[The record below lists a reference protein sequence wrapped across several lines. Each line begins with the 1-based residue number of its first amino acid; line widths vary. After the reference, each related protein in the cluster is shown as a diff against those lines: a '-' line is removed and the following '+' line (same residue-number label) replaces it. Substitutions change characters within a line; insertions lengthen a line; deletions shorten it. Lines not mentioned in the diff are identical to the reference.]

1 MPWLETDA
9 HNAQLF
15 SALTELAAERGAL
28 ERLAGAINDDE
39 LAQAVDDGRRGRKH
53 KPRQTIVAESTLVRW
68 QAEGLERVTN
78 AQPHK
83 KRIVYE
89 FLERSQEFRTAL
101 YRPDGNLPPG
111 FLAYVAANGPRLSQP
126 FQKDLRKLDGAF
138 SLYRPAWTTPE
149 RRDRILVSRLAFR
162 TEGGFTRFREEQD
175 YVDEA
180 FHGARISE
188 TDEGAVL
195 FTAANII
202 IFSLGVNAE
211 RVKFFAVNT
220 WFDQLQGPLPVV
232 RLSGTM
238 MGISGRRDNHSFPF
252 VAIRSK
258 QAFSEI
264 ETGII
269 PATDPR
275 VDTETRRVLGLP
287 QHGSGT

>member
-9 HNAQLF
+9 HNAQLLA
-15 SALTELAAERGAL
+15 ALTELAVERGAL
-28 ERLAGAINDDE
+28 ERLAGAINQDERAQGIDD
-39 LAQAVDDGRRGRKH
+39 ARRGRKH
-53 KPRQTIVAESTLVRW
+53 KPRLTIVAESTLVRW
-68 QAEGLERVTN
+68 QAEGLERITN

-111 FLAYVAANGPRLSQP
+111 FLAYVAVHAARLTRP
-126 FQKDLRKLDGAF
+126 FEKDLSKLDGAF
-138 SLYRPAWTTPE
+138 TLYRPAWTTPE
-149 RRDRILVSRLAFR
+149 RRDRVLVSRLALT

-175 YVDEA
+175 YVDEE
-180 FHGARISE
+180 FHGAQINE
-188 TDEGAVL
+188 IDEGAVL
-195 FTAANII
+195 FTAGNII
-202 IFSLGVNAE
+202 MFSLGVNAK
-211 RVKFFAVNT
+211 RVKLFAVSA

-238 MGISGRRDNHSFPF
+238 IGISGRRDNHSFPF

-258 QAFSEI
+258 QAFNEI

-275 VDTETRRVLGLP
+275 LDAETRRVLGL
-287 QHGSGT
+287 